1 MTIHASTLHTPVGPL
16 SILVE
21 EAGIC
26 AAGFTP
32 RSEELHARLSPVRR
46 RSKLQELSDLG
57 DVSAAVT
64 AYFAGEVG
72 ALDGLDVAQEGSPYH
87 HRVWAALREIPAGR
101 TVTYREL
108 VERMGAVAAA
118 RAVGTACGRNLVAPM
133 VPCHRVVRTDRGLGG
148 YYWGLERKRWL
159 LEHEREHARG

>member
-1 MTIHASTLHTPVGPL
+1 MTIHASTHRTPVGPL

-32 RSEELHARLSPVRR
+32 RSEELHARLSPLRR
-46 RSKLQELSDLG
+46 RSKLQKLGDLG
-57 DVSAAVT
+57 DVSAAVA

-87 HRVWAALREIPAGR
+87 HRVCAALREIPAGR

-108 VERMGAVAAA
+108 AMRMGSITAA
-118 RAVGTACGRNLVAPM
+118 RAVGTACGRNLIAPI
-133 VPCHRVVRTDRGLGG
+133 VPCHRAVRTDGGLGG
-148 YYWGLERKRWL
+148 YYWGLDRKRWL
-159 LEHEREHARG
+159 LRHERTHAVT